1 MIRVLHGDISNRG
14 AETVALRCVGTLTTY
29 LDTSFKDKVLNALSG
44 HKRVV
49 VNEDVKSL
57 VEYIYMST
65 DMRVVLVIFED
76 EYSDYLM
83 DAIKNVPYSEI
94 ARVKRPSFI
103 SSKLNTGVISYYVD
117 SDDKTRSLVNSQWT
131 MPVNK
136 IGRILR
142 IKGRR

>member
-1 MIRVLHGDISNRG
+1 MIRVLHGDISNRD

-83 DAIKNVPYSEI
+83 DAIKDVPYSEI

-117 SDDKTRSLVNSQWT
+117 NDDKTRSLVNSQWT

-142 IKGRR
+142 IRGRR

>member
-1 MIRVLHGDISNRG
+1 M
-14 AETVALRCVGTLTTY
+14 C
-29 LDTSFKDKVLNALSG
+29 KDKVLNALSG

-83 DAIKNVPYSEI
+83 DAIKDVPYSEI

-117 SDDKTRSLVNSQWT
+117 NDDRTRSLVNSQWT